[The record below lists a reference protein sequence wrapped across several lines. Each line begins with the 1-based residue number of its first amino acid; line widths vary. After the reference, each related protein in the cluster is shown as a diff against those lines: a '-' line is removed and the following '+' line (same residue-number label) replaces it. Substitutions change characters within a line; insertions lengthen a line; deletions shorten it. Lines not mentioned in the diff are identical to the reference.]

1 MRKHPHRA
9 AATGLLL
16 ASLASLVFLDCLV
29 SAQNSV
35 APVVLKITGNV
46 ANPLELTAADL
57 KAMPRKVVMV
67 NNSHDK
73 KSETYE
79 GVLLQTLLNKAG
91 APQGHDM
98 KGPAMATYLL
108 AEASDGYRVLFSL
121 AELDADFTDN
131 QVLVADT
138 LDGAPL
144 GANLAP
150 LRLVVP
156 QDKRPAR
163 WVRMLKSLTVVQVGK

>member
-1 MRKHPHRA
+1 MTQRTNRT
-9 AATGLLL
+9 AATVLLL
-16 ASLASLVFLDCLV
+16 VALTSLLFLDRFV
-29 SAQNSV
+29 SAQDS
-35 APVVLKITGNV
+35 APAPVLKIAGNV
-46 ANPLELTAADL
+46 STPLELSAADL
-57 KAMPRKVVMV
+57 KVMPRKVVTV
-67 NNSHDK
+67 NNPHDK

-79 GVLLQTLLNKAG
+79 GVPLQALLLKAG

-98 KGPAMATYLL
+98 RGPTMATYLL
-108 AEASDGYRVLFSL
+108 AEAADGYRVLFSL

-144 GANLAP
+144 GSNVGP

-163 WVRMLKSLTVVQVGK
+163 WIRMLKSLTVVQVGK